1 MLYGS
6 WVPVSAQ
13 TAHFSPVSTL
23 GSGFNQPVGVA
34 VDASGDVFVADSSHN
49 AVKEIV
55 AVGGVVTSSSTV
67 NTVGSGFSEPFGVA
81 VDGSGDVF
89 VADWGHIAVK
99 EIVAGTGGA
108 AAGTVNSSSTVNTV
122 GSGFSNPFSVA
133 VDASGDVF
141 VGDAGHNEVKEIVAV
156 GGVVT
161 SSSTVNTV
169 GSGFSDPY
177 GVAVD
182 ASGDVFVADV
192 NHNAVKEIVAVG
204 GVVTSSSTV
213 NTVGSGFNNPEG
225 VAVDSSGNVYVADYS
240 NSAVKE
246 IVAGTGGAAVGTV
259 NSSSTVNT
267 LGSGFNHPGGVAV
280 NASGDVFV
288 GDSLNNAVKEIVTGA
303 LNFGSAAVAAS
314 TPPTETLTF
323 YFDTGGTI
331 AAPAVLTQG
340 ATGLDFTDAGTGT
353 CTTNGTSHS
362 YSAGNTCTVVA
373 TFKPTRPGQRLGA
386 VQLVGSGGAV
396 IATEDVYGT
405 GTGPQV
411 NFSMVSGT
419 SPSLVYGPATPQSTL
434 GSGFLHPTDVAVD
447 GSGNVYVA
455 DYGNI
460 SNGTDSALYE
470 IPAGNGTP
478 RALGSGFSE
487 PIGVAVDG
495 AGNVYVGDTGH
506 REVKEI
512 LAVNG
517 SIPAS
522 PTIVPL
528 GGNFAFVSPKGVAVD
543 ASGNV
548 YVGDDG
554 IPAVYELSP
563 NCTSSACVTKLGGS
577 FFQSSAN
584 APQGVAVDGS
594 GNVYVADYNAAAV
607 FEMSPNCMS
616 SVCVTNIGSS
626 VFSGNNNVNNPT
638 GIAVGGTG
646 NVYVADVGT
655 NEVYE
660 ILAVNGSIPASPTI
674 NTLASGFTL
683 SQGVA
688 VDSRGNVYVADN
700 STVDELDYSDPPSL
714 SFAATLANSTSSD
727 SPKTVTISNIGN
739 ATLTFPLPTTGRN
752 PSVAANFAWDNASTC
767 TQTSTSS
774 STAYT
779 LAAGASCNAA
789 IDFTPTSLGSITGSA
804 VLTDT
809 NLNASPS
816 TTQSIGL
823 SGTATVG
830 PLTKFAISGP
840 NPAPFYT
847 AFSITIT
854 AQDAY
859 GNTVTSF
866 NGTVNLSS
874 SDPGFVNLG
883 PVTLT
888 NGVATATIG
897 LKTAGTDSVTAT
909 DAANPLIAGTT
920 NFTVYPGTAT
930 RFGVS
935 APSSAFLGGVASVT
949 VTAYDLYGNVA
960 TGYTGTM
967 GFTSSDAKATLPGSY
982 TFTGGDA
989 GAHTFT
995 VKFGTVGSQ
1004 TVTATDTSTSSIT
1017 GTSGGTTVAIPT
1029 FVVNTT
1035 TDDATGVAAN
1045 CPANPS
1051 TTGAGNCGLRDA
1063 LAAALATGSGNITFD
1078 STVFAAS
1085 NSTVANTI
1093 TLTSGGTLT
1102 IPSNTTITGPTTGSG
1117 ATLTNL
1123 VTVSGGGSSS
1133 DFPVFTINSG
1143 VTAAAIANLN
1153 ITNGYTTGNG
1163 GGIYN
1168 NGTLT
1173 VTSSTFAN
1181 NSAGEYGGG
1190 IYNVGTLRVTGST
1203 FSDNTGTF
1211 GGAIINYSG
1220 TLTVT
1225 GSTFANNS
1233 AGEDAGGIYNNATLT
1248 LTNSTIAGNSATY
1261 GGGIYLGAGTAT
1273 IANDILSGNTATSG
1287 ADCIGFCPTSDSGG
1301 NIIGVSN
1308 NATINSAAVDLAPL
1322 GSYGG
1327 PTQIMIPLPGSAAIC
1342 AGLVANIPSGVTT
1355 DQRGEPNTNTTYA
1368 DYTPPSAACVD
1379 AGAVQTNYALNFTAQ
1394 QPSNVAPGTAMS
1406 PAPIVTL
1413 TESGTVFT
1421 AGSGTVSMS
1430 DAHLDLNTGSSTTSV
1445 ATSASNGQASF
1456 GNLIFT
1462 SADTGDTLTASL
1474 VLDPTLS
1481 PVPVASAASSSFNVS
1496 QISQS
1501 IAFTAPASPVT
1512 FATGLTITL
1521 AATGGASGKALVFSI
1536 DASSTGT
1543 GSISGDVLTV
1553 TGAGTLVI
1561 DANQAGNTDYAAA
1574 TQVTQSVVVNQ
1585 ATQTITFTP
1594 PTSPVTYGVAPI
1606 TLSATGGASG
1616 DAIVFSVV
1624 SGPGSISGST
1634 LTVTGAGTVVVAA
1647 NQLGNTNYTAATQVT
1662 KSIVVNQASQ
1672 SITGF
1677 APTTPVTYGVSP
1689 FTLTATGGAS
1699 GNAVTFSIV
1708 SGPGSISGSTLTVT
1722 GAGTVVVAANQLGNT
1737 NYAAA
1742 TQVTQ
1747 SVVVNQATQ
1756 TITFTPPTSP
1766 VTYGVAP
1773 ITLSATGGASGNA
1786 VTFSVVSGPGSI
1798 SGSTLTVTGAGTVV
1812 VAANQ
1817 LGNTNYT
1824 AATQVTKSIVVNQ
1837 ASQSITG
1844 FAPTTPVTY
1853 GVSPF
1858 TLTATGGASGNAVTF
1873 SVVSG
1878 PGSISGSTLTVTG
1891 AGTIVVAANQS
1902 GNANYTAATQIAAS
1916 IAVNKATA
1924 TVALGSLS
1932 PTYNGSALAATA
1944 TTNPTGLTVTFTY
1957 NGNPTAP
1964 TFTGSYTVV
1973 GTINDPNYQG
1983 SSTGTLIIGNATLTI
1998 LANNASRSYG
2008 TANPTFTGSITGQKN
2023 GDTFSESFT
2032 TTATSTSSAGSYTI
2046 VPAATGTNLAD
2057 YTQTITNGTL
2067 TVTLASSATLLTT
2080 STATPYQ
2087 AITITL
2093 TATVSDSSTG
2103 STGSPTGTVSFYDGA
2118 TLLGTS
2124 TMTAGVA
2131 TLSTAALPI
2140 GASSVTAVYSGDTNF
2155 AASTSSGVAE
2165 TVSSADFTFT
2175 LVPSSGS
2182 PAVQTVTPGGSATYI
2197 FTVSPS
2203 LASFP
2208 QLVTFTVTGLPP
2220 GATYTL
2226 TPSSIAAGGGAT
2238 VMTLVVTTVNPL
2250 AQLSRHDDRWM
2261 SLTMPLLL
2269 LLPFAGVKRVG
2280 DVVERTRRR
2289 TPRLLLMVL
2298 LLAGIL
2304 GTLTGCGSGGF
2315 FGTAQQ
2321 TYNIVVTATSGQVS
2335 HTQSVTLTVQ

>member
-1 MLYGS
+1 M
-6 WVPVSAQ
+6 
-13 TAHFSPVSTL
+13 
-23 GSGFNQPVGVA
+23 
-34 VDASGDVFVADSSHN
+34 
-49 AVKEIV
+49 
-55 AVGGVVTSSSTV
+55 
-67 NTVGSGFSEPFGVA
+67 
-81 VDGSGDVF
+81 
-89 VADWGHIAVK
+89 
-99 EIVAGTGGA
+99 
-108 AAGTVNSSSTVNTV
+108 
-122 GSGFSNPFSVA
+122 
-133 VDASGDVF
+133 
-141 VGDAGHNEVKEIVAV
+141 
-156 GGVVT
+156 
-161 SSSTVNTV
+161 
-169 GSGFSDPY
+169 
-177 GVAVD
+177 
-182 ASGDVFVADV
+182 
-192 NHNAVKEIVAVG
+192 G

-1699 GNAVTFSIV
+1699 GNAVTFS
-1708 SGPGSISGSTLTVT
+1708 
-1722 GAGTVVVAANQLGNT
+1722 
-1737 NYAAA
+1737 
-1742 TQVTQ
+1742 
-1747 SVVVNQATQ
+1747 
-1756 TITFTPPTSP
+1756 
-1766 VTYGVAP
+1766 
-1773 ITLSATGGASGNA
+1773 
-1786 VTFSVVSGPGSI
+1786 
-1798 SGSTLTVTGAGTVV
+1798 
-1812 VAANQ
+1812 
-1817 LGNTNYT
+1817 
-1824 AATQVTKSIVVNQ
+1824 
-1837 ASQSITG
+1837 
-1844 FAPTTPVTY
+1844 
-1853 GVSPF
+1853 
-1858 TLTATGGASGNAVTF
+1858 
-1873 SVVSG
+1873 VVSG